1 MTLFLVY
8 IKCKTEAGGKYS
20 EDESTERMRKT
31 NPNVFKETW
40 RNKQIR
46 LKQEEQQKLD
56 HATVRRGSFLGRKGK
71 SLIDRDYG
79 NGGIQKMKP
88 AITIEIDHQ
97 LKILPQ
103 YFQAVSIGDKT
114 FEIRKNDRDFKVG
127 DNIALQNMK
136 MDNTQ
141 EEVFWQ
147 QSRIL
152 QTMSKRMITLSL
164 GLKQTLI

>member
-1 MTLFLVY
+1 MLLF
-8 IKCKTEAGGKYS
+8 E
-20 EDESTERMRKT
+20 ED
-31 NPNVFKETW
+31 P
-40 RNKQIR
+40 
-46 LKQEEQQKLD
+46 
-56 HATVRRGSFLGRKGK
+56 FLGRKGK

-127 DNIALQNMK
+127 DNIALSEYEDGQY
-136 MDNTQ
+136 TGRSILAAITYI
-141 EEVFWQ
+141 VFG
-147 QSRIL
+147 IKTNFDL
-152 QTMSKRMITLSL
+152 VHNPSK
-164 GLKQTLI
+164 